1 MAGAPDATHA
11 DTCRVQ
17 RRIVEFAMHNRGHN
31 TRWRQLLVCVA
42 AKATGVVMRLSWM
55 YRIVVPLLWGFGLL
69 LGSLPACAQNAGEL
83 LPVTEAYKLSADATT
98 PGVLKL
104 HWTIAPDYYLYRGRM
119 QFKAGDGI
127 TLGVAQLPD
136 GTKSHDEYLGDVE
149 TYHHRVDASVPYTV
163 AAGTTRLQM
172 AVQYQG
178 CHEVDPKICY
188 PPHTEQLDLLLPAGA
203 SAVTQ
208 VGTSAQG
215 AGTLAAALQ
224 KMGSAA
230 TTAASVDGA
239 ALPPE
244 QAFHFEALA
253 SSPQQLLLR
262 WTMPK
267 GYYLY
272 RDHTTLSLRDA
283 AGRTLGK
290 PKWPAA
296 TKHDDPQFGKVSV
309 YFDQLELPVPINGA
323 GSAQSLTLVASF
335 QGCQDGGLCYPVMT
349 RKLTLDPGSAAVES
363 GTPVGGPVETTP
375 SQRTQRPLQISLI
388 AALLL
393 ALGGGLIL
401 NLMPCVLPVLS
412 IKAVSVL
419 ESGENRSR
427 ARRHALFYSAGVLCS
442 FAVLGLGIL
451 ALRAAGHTLGWGS
464 QLQQPIIVAVLA
476 CVMLAVGLSMSGVV
490 HFGSSMGNTGAGLAS
505 RSGPSGDFFTGVLA
519 VVVAS
524 PCTAPFMG
532 SALVYAFAA
541 PMLSALLVFLAL
553 GVGLALPFL
562 LIGLVPALA
571 RLLPRPGR
579 WMETLKQVLAFPMYL
594 TAVWLVWVLAK
605 QRGADAVGLVLV
617 AMVLLAMALW
627 LFGRSGARGTGGK
640 LLVGT
645 LAVAMLVPLYLLAHV
660 PAPASVASIAAGT
673 VAYSPQKLAD
683 LRAANTPVLV
693 DITADWCVTC
703 KANEHTVLNTQAFRD
718 LLTQT
723 GAVYMQGDW
732 TNVDPVISAFLAQ
745 YNSPGVPLYVVFPP
759 HGAAGQQLSTVLT
772 PSMVENALTAAA
784 AAR

>member
-1 MAGAPDATHA
+1 
-11 DTCRVQ
+11 
-17 RRIVEFAMHNRGHN
+17 
-31 TRWRQLLVCVA
+31 
-42 AKATGVVMRLSWM
+42 MRLLWIHRM
-55 YRIVVPLLWGFGLL
+55 AVPLLLALGLL
-69 LGSLPACAQNAGEL
+69 LGALPACAQGTDEL
-83 LPVTEAYKLSADATT
+83 LPVTEAYKLSADAST
-98 PGVLKL
+98 PGTLRL

-119 QFKAGDGI
+119 QFKAGAGV
-127 TLGVAQLPD
+127 TLGEAQLPA
-136 GTKSHDEYLGDVE
+136 GTKFHDEYLGDVE
-149 TYHHRVDASVPYTV
+149 TYHHGVDASVPYTV
-163 AAGTTRLQM
+163 AAGTTRLQLG
-172 AVQYQG
+172 VQYQG

-188 PPHTEQLDLLLPAGA
+188 PPHTEQLDLPLPAGA
-203 SAVTQ
+203 PALASVT
-208 VGTSAQG
+208 GTPVATSQS
-215 AGTLAAALQ
+215 LATALQ
-224 KMGSAA
+224 TLGGTKSAS
-230 TTAASVDGA
+230 TAGNGA
-239 ALPPE
+239 ALPAE
-244 QAFHFEALA
+244 QAFRFEALA
-253 SSPQQLLLR
+253 SSPRQLLLR

-283 AGRTLGK
+283 AGRTLGE
-290 PKWPAA
+290 PAWPAA
-296 TKHDDPQFGKVSV
+296 ITHDDPQFGKVSV
-309 YFDQLELPVPINGA
+309 YFDQVELPVPVIGNG
-323 GSAQSLTLVASF
+323 GAQGLTLVASF
-335 QGCQDGGLCYPVMT
+335 QGCQDGGLCYPIMT
-349 RKLTLDPGSAAVES
+349 RTLTIDPGSAAAAS
-363 GTPVGGPVETTP
+363 GTPVVSATELPPPG
-375 SQRTQRPLQISLI
+375 STQGPLQVSLI

-419 ESGENRSR
+419 ESGENRLR

-442 FAVLGLGIL
+442 FAALGLGIL

-464 QLQQPIIVAVLA
+464 QLQQPVIVGVLA

-490 HFGSSMGNTGAGLAS
+490 QFGSALGNTGAGLAS
-505 RSGPSGDFFTGVLA
+505 RTGPSGDFFTGVLA

-532 SALVYAFAA
+532 TALVYAFAA
-541 PMLSALLVFLAL
+541 PMLWALLVFLAL

-605 QRGADAVGLVLV
+605 QRGADAVGLVLI
-617 AMVLLAMALW
+617 AMVLLAMTLW
-627 LFGRSGARGTGGK
+627 WFGRSRSRGAGSK
-640 LLVGT
+640 LLVAM
-645 LAVAMLVPLYLLAHV
+645 LAVATLIPMYLLAQV
-660 PAPASVASIAAGT
+660 PAPSSVTSIAPGT
-673 VAYSPQKLAD
+673 VTYSPQKLAA

-718 LLTQT
+718 LLRRT

-732 TNVDPVISAFLAQ
+732 TNVDPTISTFLAE
-745 YNSPGVPLYVVFPP
+745 YNSPGVPLYVVFPA
-759 HGAAGQQLSTVLT
+759 HGGAGRQLSTVLT
-772 PSMVENALTAAA
+772 PSMVERALIAAA